1 MELKFQKRSLKILR
15 RAAGEVQN
23 QEQTLEVRL
32 SDGMPDIGRVL
43 ASWGQVI
50 LRGKEWRRGSISC
63 SGGVQAWTLYAPED
77 GSDVRC
83 VESWL
88 PFQMNWTMPEE
99 EQDGDIRIQCL
110 LRFVDAR
117 SVSARKLM
125 LRAGIAAF
133 GEGYVPE
140 EREVSVPGEV
150 PEDVQL
156 LKSSYPVRLY
166 KEAGER
172 AFNLDEDL
180 TMPGSSPVPSKLIYC
195 TMQPEITERRVS
207 GNRVAFRGNGNLHLL
222 YRSQEGQLHGWDFE
236 LPFSMLGEL
245 KQTYGA
251 DAQAQVDMAVTD
263 LELVLDGEGHFRLKC
278 GLLGQYLVSDR
289 EMIEIVE
296 DAYSTGRPLEPEW
309 ETLELPS
316 ILDSRM
322 ENLYAEQSI
331 PQDADITVD
340 TAFLPDFPRQRRNA
354 DAVEL
359 EVPGQFQTLW
369 YGEDGRL
376 QAGTARWEG
385 SRKLNADEDTTIQ
398 TQVIPMGRPQA
409 ISGSGNLT
417 MKAEVGLQTT
427 TQSQRGIPM
436 VTGLELAGEPAAD
449 PARPSLILRRT
460 GTDRLWDIAKSTGS
474 TMEAIRQAN
483 GITDQPKPDQ
493 ILLIPVS

>member
-156 LKSSYPVRLY
+156 LKASYPVRLY

-322 ENLYAEQSI
+322 ENLYAELEKKVEFFFDTPVETVKIIPGGYSAVCKQKTYSCEKCIVSVGRSGSKWMEKICAELNIPTQSNRV
-331 PQDADITVD
+331 DIGV
-340 TAFLPDFPRQRRNA
+340 R
-354 DAVEL
+354 VEL
-359 EVPGQFQTLW
+359 P
-369 YGEDGRL
+369 
-376 QAGTARWEG
+376 
-385 SRKLNADEDTTIQ
+385 
-398 TQVIPMGRPQA
+398 
-409 ISGSGNLT
+409 
-417 MKAEVGLQTT
+417 AE
-427 TQSQRGIPM
+427 IF
-436 VTGLELAGEPAAD
+436 E
-449 PARPSLILRRT
+449 
-460 GTDRLWDIAKSTGS
+460 IAEKC
-474 TMEAIRQAN
+474 
-483 GITDQPKPDQ
+483 
-493 ILLIPVS
+493 